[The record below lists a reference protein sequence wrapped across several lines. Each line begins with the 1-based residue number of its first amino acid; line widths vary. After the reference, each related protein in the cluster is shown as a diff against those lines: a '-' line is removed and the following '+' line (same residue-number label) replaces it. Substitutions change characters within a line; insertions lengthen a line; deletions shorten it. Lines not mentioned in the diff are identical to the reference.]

1 MAFVES
7 YVVSSPAMRRVSELI
22 AHAASARAPVLLL
35 GERGSGKRRAARE
48 IHVRGGAGGT
58 LETLNCDVL
67 QQDTLLTPRAREGRL
82 YLADLAAL
90 DFSRRFKILRSL
102 GDGVIAGLTLA
113 GLDDDPSRPAVAP
126 QELRDGIFD
135 GARVVV
141 VRLPALR
148 DHLEDVVPLADA
160 ILLRIALRRSTGP
173 MSLTPDAA
181 CALEAY
187 AWPGNIAELEA
198 TLDRAAALASQ
209 GTIGR
214 EHLPASVLTSA
225 RSAVAGDLAALQ
237 YREVLAH
244 ARDLLSRDYLVAILR
259 AERGNVKNAAS
270 RAGIERESLHRLLKR
285 YGVRADA
292 FRPR

>member
-22 AHAASARAPVLLL
+22 AHAASTRAPVLLL

-48 IHVRGGAGGT
+48 IHVRAGKGP
-58 LETLNCDVL
+58 LETMSCDVL
-67 QQDTLLTPRAREGRL
+67 RHDTMLTPQVEDGRL

-90 DFSRRFKILRSL
+90 DFSRRFKVLRGL
-102 GDGVIAGLTLA
+102 GDGIIAGLTIA
-113 GLDDDPSRPAVAP
+113 GLDDNAPAVAES
-126 QELRDGIFD
+126 ELRDGMLD
-135 GARVVV
+135 GSRVVV

-148 DHLEDVVPLADA
+148 DHRDDIVPLADTM
-160 ILLRIALRRSTGP
+160 LLRIALRRGTAP

-187 AWPGNIAELEA
+187 AWPGNVAELET
-198 TLDRAAALASQ
+198 TLDRAAALTSTA
-209 GTIGR
+209 TIDR
-214 EHLPASVLTSA
+214 EHLPAAVLTGA
-225 RSAVAGDLAALQ
+225 RSSLTGDLATLQ

-259 AERGNVKNAAS
+259 AERGNVKNAAT

-292 FRPR
+292 FRAR

>member
-1 MAFVES
+1 MAFIES

-22 AHAASARAPVLLL
+22 AHAASSRAPVLIL

-48 IHVRGGAGGT
+48 IHVRAGGAGP
-58 LETLNCDVL
+58 LETSSCDAL
-67 QQDTLLTPRAREGRL
+67 QHDTVAPRAPEGRL

-90 DFSRRFKILRSL
+90 DFSRRFKVLRTL
-102 GDGVIAGLTLA
+102 GDGVIAGLTIA
-113 GLDDDPSRPAVAP
+113 GLDDATRSTVSAD
-126 QELRDGIFD
+126 ELREGIFD
-135 GARVVV
+135 GSRVVV

-148 DHLEDVVPLADA
+148 DHGEDIVPLADA
-160 ILLRIALRRSTGP
+160 MLLRIALRRGTGP

-187 AWPGNIAELEA
+187 AWPGNVAELET
-198 TLDRAAALASQ
+198 TLERAAALASG

-214 EHLPASVLTSA
+214 EHLPALVLAGA
-225 RSAVAGDLAALQ
+225 RPALAGDLATLQ

-285 YGVRADA
+285 YGVRADV